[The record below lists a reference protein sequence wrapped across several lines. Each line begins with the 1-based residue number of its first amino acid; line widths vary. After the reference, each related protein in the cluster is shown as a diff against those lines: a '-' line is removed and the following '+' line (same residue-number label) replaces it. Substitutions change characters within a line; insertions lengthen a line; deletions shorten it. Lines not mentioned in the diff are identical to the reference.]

1 MTTTTQTFSFK
12 EYIENLGGIAPY
24 SFLCECKACKNKQ
37 MVKVDKASAPELLKM
52 MDLPDE
58 MTPKDLEIAH
68 HLVVQELGKDKG

>member
-1 MTTTTQTFSFK
+1 MNTNTFSFSK
-12 EYIENLGGIAPY
+12 YIEQLGGIAPY

-37 MVKVDKASAPELLKM
+37 MVKVDKASAPKLLQM

-68 HLVVQELGKDKG
+68 HLVVQELGKDKVTA